1 MNKKLDALIRDAG
14 IRPGEARGADM
25 RRQLEERRNKVLARI
40 ARAAEKYLDIN
51 NEDHEDMVYQR
62 VWDAQRCRISK
73 AESLADLAEAG
84 DFLSPITWLSVEQQ
98 GVVLWKGYVH
108 AHEVFKMRYVM
119 GLDGKDGEGMP
130 LETINTVDFTCNKI
144 ASPRPDLPH
153 THLAYALGRHVSCN
167 YVRVVAW
174 TDVAYRS
181 AILGAYVAYCIAH
194 KGLRAFTVED
204 VPREFLDKLDMRL
217 DAMRSR

>member
-1 MNKKLDALIRDAG
+1 MNKRLDALIKDAG
-14 IRPGEARGADM
+14 IRPGEKRGADM

-40 ARAAEKYLDIN
+40 ARAAERHLDIN
-51 NEDHEDMVYQR
+51 NEDHEDIVYQR

-73 AESLADLAEAG
+73 AESLADLAETG
-84 DFLSPITWLSVEQQ
+84 DFLSPITWLQVEQQ
-98 GVVLWKGYVH
+98 GVVLWKGYVL
-108 AHEVFKMRYVM
+108 AQGELRLRYVI
-119 GLDGKDGEGMP
+119 GPDGADGAGMP
-130 LETINTVDFTCNKI
+130 GEMIDTVDIVCVQI

-153 THLAYALGRHVSCN
+153 THLAYVLGRHVSCN

-181 AILGAYVAYCIAH
+181 AMIGAYVAYCIAH
-194 KGLRAFTVED
+194 KGLRAFTADE

-217 DAMRSR
+217 DAMK